1 MYRILFLDIDGTLVN
16 SEKQITPRTKQA
28 LYQAREQGL
37 LLAIASGRP
46 EPGVRPSAAALE
58 LETYGGYLLPFNG
71 GIIKD
76 AKTGAIL
83 HATRLSEDAFQLA
96 YQLSKE
102 HGIPMITYQGGQIL
116 SEVPASENSYLELE
130 SRINRMPVAVV
141 SSIPDALET
150 CPVKC
155 LMLAP
160 PEQLAPL
167 EPIMREALGTQADVF
182 RSEPFFLEVMP
193 KGIDKAAS
201 IAHLIEVLGIRQE
214 ETIAAGDGYN
224 DVSMIAY
231 AGLGVAM
238 ANGCDAAKAAANYIT
253 TADNDH
259 DGLAEMLERFVL

>member
-1 MYRILFLDIDGTLVN
+1 
-16 SEKQITPRTKQA
+16 
-28 LYQAREQGL
+28 
-37 LLAIASGRP
+37 
-46 EPGVRPSAAALE
+46 
-58 LETYGGYLLPFNG
+58 
-71 GIIKD
+71 
-76 AKTGAIL
+76 
-83 HATRLSEDAFQLA
+83 
-96 YQLSKE
+96 
-102 HGIPMITYQGGQIL
+102 MITYQGGQIL

-193 KGIDKAAS
+193 KGIDKATS